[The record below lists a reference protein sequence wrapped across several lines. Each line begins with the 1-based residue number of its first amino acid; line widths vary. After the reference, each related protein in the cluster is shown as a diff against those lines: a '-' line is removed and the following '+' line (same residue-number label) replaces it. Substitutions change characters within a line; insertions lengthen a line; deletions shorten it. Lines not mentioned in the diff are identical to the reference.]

1 VRRLVPALA
10 ALLACAACAVPIF
23 DPAMSD
29 AVKTFRASHLI
40 GASNPTI
47 GPDTNSD
54 GKPDWDLK
62 SENLTFMPQRGDL
75 FVDAFNGFVIR
86 RADYSSWNQIWYQW
100 WDVDRVRWLS
110 SPAGYDEEE
119 GLLWRWPVSV
129 KGGPYLGTIIFNWDD
144 MSTNLERLWA
154 DTGMLDCDWN
164 PTYGTYD
171 PGMDIDAEQPAI
183 SGEPVIVGAGMRPLT
198 GSGDDRLQMLV
209 RNGTLFWEVW
219 ADISGAPV
227 NPTFNATVLGPPYA
241 LDVPTDA
248 RHAVYARD
256 DAESRS
262 FAQLPESDGWHTWAW
277 RGNLVTA
284 PTEFHEP
291 AGIDHRIDAV
301 LAVDPVWGWPF
312 GSYLF
317 STEKQ
322 VGRIYYYNGPGTGAL
337 VAEFGLG
344 TMHFV
349 TQAKLGGEWQLV
361 FSRALVNSTA
371 NPTTVTFEVRSIFTK
386 DLLAEFGK

>member
-1 VRRLVPALA
+1 MRRLVPALA

-198 GSGDDRLQMLV
+198 GSGDDRLEVGDVASQQRQERSIVAARLLEV
-209 RNGTLFWEVW
+209 GAHARAQAGGLADVQHAARLILEDVAARTLREV
-219 ADISGAPV
+219 V
-227 NPTFNATVLGPPYA
+227 ELR
-241 LDVPTDA
+241 L
-248 RHAVYARD
+248 
-256 DAESRS
+256 E
-262 FAQLPESDGWHTWAW
+262 
-277 RGNLVTA
+277 
-284 PTEFHEP
+284 
-291 AGIDHRIDAV
+291 
-301 LAVDPVWGWPF
+301 
-312 GSYLF
+312 
-317 STEKQ
+317 
-322 VGRIYYYNGPGTGAL
+322 
-337 VAEFGLG
+337 GLG
-344 TMHFV
+344 DH
-349 TQAKLGGEWQLV
+349 G
-361 FSRALVNSTA
+361 S
-371 NPTTVTFEVRSIFTK
+371 
-386 DLLAEFGK
+386 